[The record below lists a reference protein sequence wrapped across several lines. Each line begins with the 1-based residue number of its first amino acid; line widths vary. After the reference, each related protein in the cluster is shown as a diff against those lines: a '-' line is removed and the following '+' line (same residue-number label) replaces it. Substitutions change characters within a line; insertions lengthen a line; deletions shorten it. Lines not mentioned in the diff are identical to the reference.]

1 MDNIHKWLRNMLL
14 DSVACGCWA
23 VVTVTVTLSPPT
35 EADVKQFSPFL
46 PEQSEIIITY
56 ILNSKFS
63 ATGSTLNK
71 NHSLWMYRILTRT
84 ASRLWLQMERWWC
97 DGYIRIYPRSS
108 YFWSGSLPNQSRT
121 PFLPK
126 DGTLRRVEIHMKWIC
141 TEIELK
147 SVTAAHPPLVNHSL
161 THSHHPPLL
170 LSCHL
175 HSPAETIY
183 LLMSN
188 GWWHMKN
195 GTRIFLFNPFW
206 FDFCV
211 SPIHS
216 FIRYLQFRF
225 LWYNINIYVFQ
236 DVIQLI
242 KEENSMSIAWQTQP
256 PI

>member
-14 DSVACGCWA
+14 DSVAGGWLA
-23 VVTVTVTLSPPT
+23 VVTVTVTLNPPT
-35 EADVKQFSPFL
+35 EADVEQFSPFL
-46 PEQSEIIITY
+46 PKQSEIIITY

-84 ASRLWLQMERWWC
+84 ASRLWLQMERWC

-147 SVTAAHPPLVNHSL
+147 SVTAAHPLWWTTHSL
-161 THSHHPPLL
+161 TPTIHHFSCLAICTPPQRQFTYWWATDDGIWKMGLE
-170 LSCHL
+170 S
-175 HSPAETIY
+175 SY
-183 LLMSN
+183 L
-188 GWWHMKN
+188 
-195 GTRIFLFNPFW
+195 
-206 FDFCV
+206 
-211 SPIHS
+211 IHS
-216 FIRYLQFRF
+216 DSISVSLQFILSF
-225 LWYNINIYVFQ
+225 DTSCSDIF
-236 DVIQLI
+236 DLI
-242 KEENSMSIAWQTQP
+242 
-256 PI
+256 